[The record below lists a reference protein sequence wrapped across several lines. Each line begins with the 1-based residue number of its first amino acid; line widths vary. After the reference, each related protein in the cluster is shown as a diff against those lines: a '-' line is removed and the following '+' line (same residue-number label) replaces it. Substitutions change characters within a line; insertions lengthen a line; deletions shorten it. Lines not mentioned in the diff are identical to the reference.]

1 MLRNVI
7 AVFIFILSVTI
18 CLTTNPC
25 SEGPQVEMN
34 PLECCALPD
43 LVEPSIMM
51 NCFSKWGEQTKRQSK
66 MDGIPRGCCVA
77 ECATNATK
85 LVKNGKINRKETQ
98 KIFLASSK
106 NNPQWQSIVKGT
118 LDECFAEADANKE
131 EIEAG
136 AKLKPSYK
144 GEKICHPISGH
155 IIRCMRMKMFNKC
168 PENVFQ
174 ENNQDCIKLRQYHAK
189 CPLN

>member
-7 AVFIFILSVTI
+7 TVFIFILSVTI

-98 KIFLASSK
+98 KNIFGLIK
-106 NNPQWQSIVKGT
+106 EQSPMAVDSEGH
-118 LDECFAEADANKE
+118 
-131 EIEAG
+131 AG
-136 AKLKPSYK
+136 
-144 GEKICHPISGH
+144 
-155 IIRCMRMKMFNKC
+155 RMFC
-168 PENVFQ
+168 
-174 ENNQDCIKLRQYHAK
+174 RS
-189 CPLN
+189 